1 MTSFR
6 RIDSALLAPEL
17 AYTSSRGTGPG
28 GQHVN
33 KVSSR
38 ITVTFDVAG
47 SRILTPDEKQRL
59 LDKLQ
64 PRLTK
69 EGVLQLSSDSHRS
82 QLQNKRAVTGRLDDL
97 LLNALTVQKPR
108 KPTRPSRSSL
118 EKRKFTKQLNSE
130 KKRWR
135 QKP

>member
-1 MTSFR
+1 MSS
-6 RIDSALLAPEL
+6 RIINSALLAQEL
-17 AYTSSRGTGPG
+17 TYTSSRGTGPG

-38 ITVTFDVAG
+38 ITVAFDVAG
-47 SRILTPDEKQRL
+47 SRILTSEERLRL
-59 LDKLQ
+59 LDKL
-64 PRLTK
+64 RAKLTK

-82 QLQNKRAVTGRLDDL
+82 QLQNKRAVTDRLDDL

-118 EKRKFTKQLNSE
+118 EKRKFSKQVNSE

>member
-1 MTSFR
+1 MSS
-6 RIDSALLAPEL
+6 RIINSALLAQEL
-17 AYTSSRGTGPG
+17 TYTSSRGTGPG

-38 ITVTFDVAG
+38 ITVAFDVAG
-47 SRILTPDEKQRL
+47 SRILTPEERLRL
-59 LDKLQ
+59 LDKL
-64 PRLTK
+64 RAKLTK

-82 QLQNKRAVTGRLDDL
+82 QLQNKRAVKDRLDDL

-118 EKRKFTKQLNSE
+118 EKRKFSKQVNSE

>member
-1 MTSFR
+1 MSS
-6 RIDSALLAPEL
+6 RIINSALLAQEL
-17 AYTSSRGTGPG
+17 TYTSSRGTGPG

-38 ITVTFDVAG
+38 ITVAFDVAG
-47 SRILTPDEKQRL
+47 SRILTPEERLRL
-59 LDKLQ
+59 LDKL
-64 PRLTK
+64 RAKLTK

-82 QLQNKRAVTGRLDDL
+82 QLQNKRAVTDRLDDL

-118 EKRKFTKQLNSE
+118 EKRKFSKQVNSE